1 MAAKIPLMQNLTLN
15 SSIHGFSLIRVQPIE
30 ELNVTAYEFV
40 HKGNGA
46 RLIHIYNDDP
56 NNLFSIAFRT
66 PVYDSTGVPHILEH
80 SVLCGSKKF
89 PIKDPFQEL
98 LKGSLQTFLNALTY
112 PDKTVY
118 PVSSQVEK
126 DFFNLV
132 DVYCDAVFNPMLTE
146 NTFYQEGW
154 HFDVEDI
161 TKPVGIKGIVYNEMK
176 GVFSNF
182 SSHVDRKSLS
192 SIFPDTTYFHESG
205 GEPEQ
210 ITNLTYKQFREF
222 HRKYYHPS
230 NSFIFLYGNI
240 PSEKTLQFLN
250 NNYLKQFDRLQI
262 DSAISHQALW
272 GAPREQVIL
281 APAPK
286 EDDGTA
292 TIAVL
297 WIFGDAA
304 DPLLTLAGKILTHYL
319 LGTESSPLKR
329 ALIDSGLG
337 EDLDDISGFESDLAQ
352 TIFAAGLRKCL
363 PQNATKVLDCIMS
376 TLRNEVEKGMDSQ
389 LLEGALRQIEFS
401 LREVTSGHFPY
412 NLRLA
417 ERCFRS
423 WIYDGDP
430 LAHLAFEKPLS
441 TIKSRG
447 ESFFIELIRTRLLN
461 NTHRLLSTVE
471 ASSEM
476 GKKLEQQTQQHAA
489 SLTEHFTESDKMR
502 FSVLTDD
509 LLRQQKTP
517 STPEALS
524 TLPKLDK
531 RDLPREGRIYPI
543 QIQDGDQAKLHTHD
557 VFTSGIVYVDCGFDL
572 RGVSLDLIPYLPLFA
587 ELITRCGAGGIGYE
601 KMATQIALATGGI
614 DSSISCKTKIG
625 TTDELMFYLFFSGK
639 SLYARIDEMLDII
652 GKILLSPELDNTK
665 QIRDILKEERNSLHS
680 SIVSS
685 GHQFALT
692 NASSHLTYSRYLDEL
707 MGGIAQ
713 LRFLDS
719 LVSRDAI
726 GEVIEAM
733 KKLHNIIV
741 NRKRCVVSVTVDSPS
756 LVEPN
761 LKSFIKK
768 LPSKDV
774 GVIKNDFKM
783 TIPPSP
789 KAIEL
794 SSAVNFVGKV
804 WKLQTLTATDAGILY
819 LAARHLST
827 GYLWDKVRV
836 EGGAYGGMSMM
847 SVSHPIF
854 ACASYRDPNIKST
867 IEHFTGGL
875 KEIAEGVSQD
885 KIDQSIIGTMG
896 KIDSPLAPHAQGFSS
911 TIDHLCGYTKEYK
924 QQLREAVL
932 NADASS
938 LARIAEMILG
948 VDKCVTTVLG
958 GGASIDVAIDEG
970 INFIKEPLLP
980 HSDNSHVQ

>member
-1 MAAKIPLMQNLTLN
+1 MPVKVLPTQSISLNTNLN
-15 SSIHGFSLIRVQPIE
+15 GFKCIRIQPIE
-30 ELNVTAYEFV
+30 ELNVTAYEFI
-40 HKGNGA
+40 HQTNGA

-56 NNLFSIAFRT
+56 DNLFSIAFRT

-126 DFFNLV
+126 DYYNLV
-132 DVYCDAVFNPMLTE
+132 DVYCDAVFNPLLTE

-205 GEPEQ
+205 GEPEH
-210 ITNLTYKQFREF
+210 ITSLSYQQFREF

-230 NSFIFLYGNI
+230 NSFIILYGNL
-240 PSEKTLQFLN
+240 PSEKTLRFLN
-250 NNYLKQFDRLQI
+250 DNYLGGVERLEI
-262 DSAISHQALW
+262 DSAIQEQVLW
-272 GAPREQVIL
+272 NAPREQSIL

-292 TIAVL
+292 TIAAL
-297 WIFGDAA
+297 WIFGNAA
-304 DPLLTLAGKILTHYL
+304 DPVVTLGGKILTHYL

-352 TIFAAGLRKCL
+352 TIFAAGLRKCI
-363 PQNATKVLDCIMS
+363 PENASKVLECILT
-376 TLRNEVEKGMDSQ
+376 TLRREVEKGMDSE
-389 LLEGALRQIEFS
+389 LLEGAVRQIEFS
-401 LREVTSGHFPY
+401 LREVTGGHFPF

-430 LAHLAFEKPLS
+430 FAHLAFEKPLS
-441 TIKSRG
+441 EIKSKG
-447 ESFFIELIRTRLLN
+447 AAFFVELIKARLLEN
-461 NTHRLLSTVE
+461 PHRLLSTVI

-489 SLTEHFTESDKMR
+489 SLTEHFTDEDKNR
-502 FSVLTDD
+502 YAVLTGE
-509 LLRQQKTP
+509 LLAQQKTP
-517 STPEALS
+517 PTPESLA

-531 RDLPREGRIYPI
+531 RDLPREGRTYPI
-543 QIQDGDQAKLHTHD
+543 EVRSIGQTQVHLHD

-572 RGVSLDLIPYLPLFA
+572 RVIPSELIPYIPMYA
-587 ELITRCGAGGIGYE
+587 ELLTRCGAGGSSYE
-601 KMATQIALATGGI
+601 KIATEIALATGGI
-614 DSSISCKTKIG
+614 NSSVSCKTKIG
-625 TTDELMFYLFFSGK
+625 AENELMFYLFFSGK
-639 SLYARIDEMLDII
+639 SLHARTGQMLDIMS
-652 GKILLSPELDNTK
+652 KILTAPELDNAK

-680 SIVSS
+680 SIVSA
-685 GHQFALT
+685 GHQFAIL
-692 NASSHLTYSRYLDEL
+692 NASAHLSQSRHIDDI
-707 MGGIAQ
+707 MGGITQ
-713 LRFLDS
+713 LRFLDA
-719 LVSRDAI
+719 LVARDGVDDIIA
-726 GEVIEAM
+726 AM
-733 KKLHNIIV
+733 KKIHGLLI
-741 NRKRCVVSVTVDSPS
+741 NRNRCVLSVTVETPS
-756 LVEPN
+756 SIE
-761 LKSFIKK
+761 KEIQSFVHS
-768 LPSKDV
+768 LPSVDSSDARY
-774 GVIKNDFKM
+774 NFKM
-783 TIPPSP
+783 MIPECP
-789 KAIEL
+789 KAIEI

-804 WKLQTLTATDAGILY
+804 WKMPSLSATDAGTLY
-819 LAARHLST
+819 LVARHLST

-847 SVSHPIF
+847 SVSHPVF
-854 ACASYRDPNIKST
+854 ACASYRDPNLKST
-867 IEHFTGGL
+867 IEHFTKG
-875 KEIAEGVSQD
+875 IAEVKSGVSQE
-885 KIDQSIIGTMG
+885 KIDQSIIGTIG
-896 KIDSPLAPHAQGFSS
+896 KIDSPLAPHAKGFGS
-911 TIDHLCGYTKEYK
+911 TIDYLSGYTKEYK
-924 QQLREAVL
+924 QKLREAVL
-932 NADASS
+932 NATTES
-938 LARIAEMILG
+938 LTATAGKVLDIKEN
-948 VDKCVTTVLG
+948 VTTVLG
-958 GGASIDVAIDEG
+958 GGAAIDAAANEG
-970 INFIKEPLLP
+970 LNFNRETLLL
-980 HSDNSHVQ
+980 Q

>member
-1 MAAKIPLMQNLTLN
+1 MASKIPLAQNLKLKA
-15 SSIHGFSLIRVQPIE
+15 SVHGFSLIRIQPIE
-30 ELNVTAYEFV
+30 ELNVTAYEFI
-40 HKGNGA
+40 HEKNGA
-46 RLIHIYNDDP
+46 RLIHIYNEDP
-56 NNLFSIAFRT
+56 DNLFSIAFRT

-80 SVLCGSKKF
+80 SVLCGSRKF

-161 TKPVGIKGIVYNEMK
+161 SKPIGIKGIVYNEMK

-210 ITNLTYKQFREF
+210 ITNLTYEQFREF

-230 NSFIFLYGNI
+230 NSFIILYGNI
-240 PSEKTLQFLN
+240 PSEKTLHFLN
-250 NNYLKQFDRLQI
+250 DNYIKHFERLEI
-262 DSAISHQALW
+262 DSAIKHQMLW
-272 GAPREQVIL
+272 DAPREQTIL

-292 TIAVL
+292 TVAAL
-297 WIFGDAA
+297 WIFGNAA
-304 DPLLTLAGKILTHYL
+304 DPVLSLAGKILTHYL

-363 PQNATKVLDCIMS
+363 PQNASKVLDCIIS
-376 TLRNEVEKGMDSQ
+376 TLRKEVEVGMDSE
-389 LLEGALRQIEFS
+389 LLEGALRQVEFS

-417 ERCFRS
+417 ERCYRS

-430 LAHLAFEKPLS
+430 FAHLAFEKPLS
-441 TIKSRG
+441 EIKSKG
-447 ESFFIELIRTRLLN
+447 IDFFVELIRSLLLKN
-461 NTHRLLSTVE
+461 PHRLLSTVT

-476 GKKLEQQTQQHAA
+476 GKMLEQQTLQHAHL
-489 SLTEHFTESDKMR
+489 LTQHFTESDKQR
-502 FSVLTDD
+502 FSVLTEE
-509 LLRQQKTP
+509 LLRQQKTTP
-517 STPEALS
+517 APEALA
-524 TLPKLDK
+524 TLPRLDK
-531 RDLPREGRIYPI
+531 RDLPREGRKYPI
-543 QIQDGDQAKLHTHD
+543 QIVDAGNATLHLHD

-572 RGVSLDLIPYLPLFA
+572 SGVPVELVPFVPLFA
-587 ELITRCGAGGIGYE
+587 ELITRCGAGGISYE

-614 DSSISCKTKIG
+614 DASVSCKTKSG
-625 TTDELMFYLFFSGK
+625 TADELMFYLFFSGK
-639 SLYARIDEMLDII
+639 SLLSRTDEMLSIMS
-652 GKILLSPELDNTK
+652 KILLTPELDNAK

-680 SIVSS
+680 SIVSA
-685 GHQFALT
+685 GHQFAIL
-692 NASSHLTYSRYLDEL
+692 NASSHLSKSRYLDEL
-707 MGGIAQ
+707 MGGITQ

-719 LVSRDAI
+719 LVSRDAV
-726 GEVIEAM
+726 GEVVDAV
-733 KKLHNIIV
+733 KKIHSLIIDK
-741 NRKRCVVSVTVDSPS
+741 NRCVLSVTVENPSTVEEKLKVFLESLPS
-756 LVEPN
+756 L
-761 LKSFIKK
+761 
-768 LPSKDV
+768 DV
-774 GVIKNDFKM
+774 GSVNYDIKM
-783 TIPPSP
+783 TTPELP
-789 KAIEL
+789 KAVEL

-804 WKLQTLTATDAGILY
+804 WKLPALSPDDAGILY
-819 LAARHLST
+819 LTARHLST

-847 SVSHPIF
+847 SVSHPVF

-875 KEIAEGVSQD
+875 KEIASGISQG
-885 KIDQSIIGTMG
+885 KIDQSIIGTIG
-896 KIDSPLAPHAQGFSS
+896 KIDSPRSPHAQGFGS
-911 TIDHLCGYTKEYK
+911 TIDLLSGFTREYK
-924 QQLREAVL
+924 QKMREAVL
-932 NADASS
+932 GADTETLVRTAK
-938 LARIAEMILG
+938 RILG
-948 VDKCVTTVLG
+948 ISECVTAVLG
-958 GGASIDVAIDEG
+958 GAAAIDNAINEG
-970 INFIKEPLLP
+970 MQFQRESLLP
-980 HSDNSHVQ
+980 EQSL

>member
-1 MAAKIPLMQNLTLN
+1 MPNKIPPAQNIQLN
-15 SSIHGFSLIRVQPIE
+15 GSINGFSLIRIQPIE
-30 ELNVTAYEFV
+30 ELNVTAYEFI
-40 HKGNGA
+40 HEKNGA
-46 RLIHIYNDDP
+46 RLIHIYNEDP
-56 NNLFSIAFRT
+56 DNLFSIAFRT

-89 PIKDPFQEL
+89 SIKDPFQEL

-161 TKPVGIKGIVYNEMK
+161 SKPVGIKGIVYNEMK

-192 SIFPDTTYFHESG
+192 AIFPDTTYCHESG

-210 ITNLTYKQFREF
+210 ITNLTYEQFREF

-230 NSFIFLYGNI
+230 NSFIILYGNI
-240 PSEKTLQFLN
+240 PSEKTLRFLN
-250 NNYLKQFDRLQI
+250 DNYINHFERLQI
-262 DSAISHQALW
+262 DSAIKRQVPWS
-272 GAPREQVIL
+272 APKEQSIL

-292 TIAVL
+292 TIAAL

-304 DPLLTLAGKILTHYL
+304 DPVSSLAGKVLTHYL

-363 PQNATKVLDCIMS
+363 PENASKVLDCIMS
-376 TLRNEVEKGMDSQ
+376 TLRKEVERGMDTE

-417 ERCFRS
+417 ERCYRS

-430 LAHLAFEKPLS
+430 FAHLAFEKPLS
-441 TIKSRG
+441 EIKSKG
-447 ESFFIELIRTRLLN
+447 KEFFIGLIRSRLLDN
-461 NTHRLLSTVE
+461 PHRLLSTVT

-476 GKKLEQQTQQHAA
+476 GKKLEQQTLQHAQ
-489 SLTEHFTESDKMR
+489 SLTQNFTDSDKQR
-502 FSVLTDD
+502 FSVLTEE
-509 LLRQQKTP
+509 LLRKQKTP
-517 STPEALS
+517 SAPEALAS
-524 TLPKLDK
+524 LPKLDK
-531 RDLPREGRIYPI
+531 RDLPREGREYPI
-543 QIQDGDQAKLHTHD
+543 EIIDVDNAKLHLHD

-572 RGVSLDLIPYLPLFA
+572 SGVPLELIPYVPIFA
-587 ELITRCGAGGIGYE
+587 ELITRCGAGGISYE
-601 KMATQIALATGGI
+601 KMATEIALATGGI
-614 DSSISCKTKIG
+614 DTSVICKTKTG
-625 TTDELMFYLFFSGK
+625 TDDELLMYLFLSGK
-639 SLYARIDEMLDII
+639 SLHSRIDEMLGIMS
-652 GKILLSPELDNTK
+652 KILLTPELDNSK

-680 SIVSS
+680 SIVAA
-685 GHQFALT
+685 GHQFAIM
-692 NASSHLTYSRYLDEL
+692 NASSHISKSRYIDEL
-707 MGGIAQ
+707 MGGISQ

-719 LVSRDAI
+719 LVAKDAVEEI
-726 GEVIEAM
+726 VTAM
-733 KKLHNIIV
+733 KKIHALLLD
-741 NRKRCVVSVTVDSPS
+741 RTRCVLSVTVENPTELQGKLKTFLKSLPS
-756 LVEPN
+756 LN
-761 LKSFIKK
+761 GKSVQYDIKMR
-768 LPSKDV
+768 LPEL
-774 GVIKNDFKM
+774 
-783 TIPPSP
+783 P

-794 SSAVNFVGKV
+794 NSAVNFVGKV
-804 WKLQTLTATDAGILY
+804 WKLSRLSAQDAGILF
-819 LAARHLST
+819 LATRHLST

-836 EGGAYGGMSMM
+836 EGGAYGGMSIM
-847 SVSHPIF
+847 SVSHPVF
-854 ACASYRDPNIKST
+854 TCASYRDPNLKST
-867 IEHFTGGL
+867 IDHFTGGL
-875 KEIAEGVSQD
+875 KEIASGIPQE
-885 KIDQSIIGTMG
+885 KIDQSIIGAIG
-896 KIDSPLAPHAQGFSS
+896 KIDSPRPPHSQGFGS
-911 TIDHLCGYTKEYK
+911 TIDYLYGYTKEYRQK
-924 QQLREAVL
+924 LREAVL
-932 NADASS
+932 GADTQTLANAAQKLLD
-938 LARIAEMILG
+938 IKETVI
-948 VDKCVTTVLG
+948 TVLG
-958 GGASIDVAIDEG
+958 GASAIENAIREG
-970 INFIKEPLLP
+970 MEFQRELLLP
-980 HSDNSHVQ
+980 TN

>member
-1 MAAKIPLMQNLTLN
+1 MPVKVLPAQSITLN
-15 SSIHGFSLIRVQPIE
+15 ASLNGFKCIRIQPIE
-30 ELNVTAYEFV
+30 ELNVTAYEFM
-40 HKGNGA
+40 HQKNGA

-56 NNLFSIAFRT
+56 DNLFSIAFRT

-126 DFFNLV
+126 DYYNLV

-205 GEPEQ
+205 GEPEH
-210 ITNLTYKQFREF
+210 ITSLTYQQFREF

-230 NSFIFLYGNI
+230 NSFIILYGNL
-240 PSEKTLQFLN
+240 PSEKTLRFLN
-250 NNYLKQFDRLQI
+250 DNYIGNFERLEI
-262 DSAISHQALW
+262 DSAIQEQVLW
-272 GAPREQVIL
+272 NAPREQSIL

-292 TIAVL
+292 TIAAL

-304 DPLLTLAGKILTHYL
+304 DPVVTLGGKILTHYL

-363 PQNATKVLDCIMS
+363 PENGSKVLDCIMM
-376 TLRNEVEKGMDSQ
+376 TLRSEVARGMDPE
-389 LLEGALRQIEFS
+389 LLEGAIRQIEFS
-401 LREVTSGHFPY
+401 LREVTGGHFPF

-417 ERCFRS
+417 ERCYRS

-430 LAHLAFEKPLS
+430 FAHLAFEKPLS
-441 TIKSRG
+441 TIKSSG
-447 ESFFIELIRTRLLN
+447 IGFFIELIKTKLLDN
-461 NTHRLLSTVE
+461 PHRLLSTVI

-476 GKKLEQQTQQHAA
+476 GKELEQQTQQHAA
-489 SLTEHFTESDKMR
+489 SLTQHFTNEDKKR
-502 FSVLTDD
+502 FAVLTDE
-509 LLRQQKTP
+509 LLTQQKTP
-517 STPEALS
+517 PTPESLA

-531 RDLPREGRIYPI
+531 RDLPAEGRTYPI
-543 QIQDGDQAKLHTHD
+543 EVRTIGQTQVHLHD
-557 VFTSGIVYVDCGFDL
+557 VFTSGIVYADCGFDL
-572 RGVSLDLIPYLPLFA
+572 RVIPSDLIPYLPLYS
-587 ELITRCGAGGIGYE
+587 ELLTRCGAGGIGYE
-601 KMATQIALATGGI
+601 KMATEIALATGGI
-614 DSSISCKTKIG
+614 NSSITCKTKIG
-625 TTDELMFYLFFSGK
+625 AENELMFYLFFSGK
-639 SLYARIDEMLDII
+639 SLLARTEQMLDIMK
-652 GKILLSPELDNTK
+652 KILTAPELDNAK
-665 QIRDILKEERNSLHS
+665 QIRDILKEERNGLHA

-685 GHQFALT
+685 GHQFALM
-692 NASSHLTYSRYLDEL
+692 NASSHISQSRYIDEI
-707 MGGIAQ
+707 MGGISQ
-713 LRFLDS
+713 LRFLDA
-719 LVSRDAI
+719 LVSRDGVDDIIAAI
-726 GEVIEAM
+726 
-733 KKLHNIIV
+733 KKIHALLINK
-741 NRKRCVVSVTVDSPS
+741 NRCVLSVTVETPSSIEKQIQSFVSSLPAVDSS
-756 LVEPN
+756 DAHYN
-761 LKSFIKK
+761 
-768 LPSKDV
+768 
-774 GVIKNDFKM
+774 FKM
-783 TIPPSP
+783 NIPENP
-789 KAIEL
+789 KAIEI

-804 WKLQTLTATDAGILY
+804 WKLPALTAADAGRLY
-819 LAARHLST
+819 LVARHLST

-847 SVSHPIF
+847 SVAHPVF
-854 ACASYRDPNIKST
+854 ACASYRDPNLKST
-867 IEHFTGGL
+867 IDHFAKG
-875 KEIAEGVSQD
+875 IAEVKSGISQE
-885 KIDQSIIGTMG
+885 KIDQSIIGTIG
-896 KIDSPLAPHAQGFSS
+896 KIDSPLAPHSQGFGS
-911 TIDHLCGYTKEYK
+911 TIDYLSGYTKEYK
-924 QQLREAVL
+924 QKLREAVL
-932 NADASS
+932 NATTES
-938 LARIAEMILG
+938 LTATANKIL
-948 VDKCVTTVLG
+948 DIKENVTTVLG
-958 GGASIDVAIDEG
+958 GGAAIDAATNEG
-970 INFIKEPLLP
+970 LHFIRETLLL
-980 HSDNSHVQ
+980 Q